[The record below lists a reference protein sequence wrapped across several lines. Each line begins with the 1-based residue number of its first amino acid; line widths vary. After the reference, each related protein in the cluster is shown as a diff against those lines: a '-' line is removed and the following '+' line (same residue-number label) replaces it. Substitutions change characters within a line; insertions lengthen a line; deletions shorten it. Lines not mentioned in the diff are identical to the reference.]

1 MEERKGKRKDESS
14 GSQDQVVMNEE
25 NDYAECFWSDS
36 LAAVEVALDMPETKR
51 GKQGMVEDLGAFMV
65 SQLRR
70 RAVEVSER
78 YLDESELAQMRQ
90 AKQIEV
96 KKFIGAEALEVLP
109 EHLQPPKSEAMRMR
123 WVLTW
128 KRSSGEKSAKAR
140 CVILGYLDPQYVFR
154 QSAAPTMSRT
164 TRQLLLSGQCFG
176 FQGVQ
181 GRCVWRL
188 SPRKGLQG
196 DSLCDTNRGNLQ

>member
-78 YLDESELAQMRQ
+78 YLDESELAQM
-90 AKQIEV
+90 
-96 KKFIGAEALEVLP
+96 
-109 EHLQPPKSEAMRMR
+109 
-123 WVLTW
+123 
-128 KRSSGEKSAKAR
+128 
-140 CVILGYLDPQYVFR
+140 
-154 QSAAPTMSRT
+154 
-164 TRQLLLSGQCFG
+164 
-176 FQGVQ
+176 
-181 GRCVWRL
+181 
-188 SPRKGLQG
+188 
-196 DSLCDTNRGNLQ
+196 